1 MKHDL
6 LEEVRK
12 LAKSGKVKQVRDV
25 IVNSIGKL
33 VKEANEKSGYNEAL
47 HRELEEDKLIPH
59 FRMPQANKVYQP
71 GGKGSTLVVEMNP
84 NCTLAKR
91 LLKEAEYRYFAV
103 WDFDDIELD
112 YGLAGHCRVTALA
125 GFLNRFPGMKGMVKV
140 GEDARGPTLSAP
152 NDVVELDFVVIAPDG
167 KYHLKR
173 FTNENV
179 GHVCAQLNISYYQS
193 KK

>member
-1 MKHDL
+1 MKYDL
-6 LEEVRK
+6 LEEVKK
-12 LAKSGKVKQVRDV
+12 LKRF
-25 IVNSIGKL
+25 GKL
-33 VKEANEKSGYNEAL
+33 KQIQHAIAGRIAAIIDDANEKSGYNEAL
-47 HRELEEDKLIPH
+47 HRELDEDKLIPH
-59 FRMPQANKVYQP
+59 FRMPQVNKVYQP
-71 GGKGSTLVVEMNP
+71 GGKGGTLVVEMNP